1 LSRLPLILL
10 AVAAL
15 AVLGLLS
22 SIISQGFEELTRA
35 EEEQKALELRKEE
48 LEKSISELESTL
60 DAVRSSPEAVESM
73 ARRELGWV
81 RPGDRVILLATPTP
95 VPTPPSLTGPTPT
108 PILALPD

>member
-1 LSRLPLILL
+1 MRRLPIILL

-15 AVLGLLS
+15 VVLGLLS
-22 SIISQGFEELTRA
+22 SIISQGFDELARA
-35 EEEQKALELRKEE
+35 EAERQSLERRKDE

-60 DAVRSSPEAVESM
+60 EAVRTSPEAVESM
-73 ARRELGWV
+73 ARGELGWV